1 MASDYFSIHTTTPEE
16 RKVTEIVRLLHTG
29 AVMLYPTDTGYSLG
43 CSLEQKSAIE
53 RIRSIRKLE
62 PNKGLTFMCH
72 SLSNISDYAIVSDKA
87 YKTIKK
93 LIPGPFT
100 FILPAT
106 KMIPKL
112 VLDPKKKTSGIR
124 VPDHTLSSILIKEL
138 GNPLLSITAKHPT
151 KEHSYPHELLDLLA
165 GFVDIVIEPD
175 REDFVGESTV
185 IDMTTD
191 TFEILRLGA
200 MHTNVELQLQ

>member
-1 MASDYFSIHTTTPEE
+1 MATHLFSVHTITPEE
-16 RKVTEIVRLLHTG
+16 RKVSEIVRLLHDG

-43 CSLEQKSAIE
+43 CSIEQKNALE
-53 RIRSIRKLE
+53 RIRQIRKLE

-72 SLSNISDYAIVSDKA
+72 SLSNIADYAVVSDKA
-87 YKTIKK
+87 YKTIKR

-124 VPDHTLSSILIKEL
+124 VPDHTLSLALLQEL

-151 KEHSYPHELLDLLA
+151 KVHEYPHELLDLLA
-165 GFVDIVIEPD
+165 GFVDIIIEPD

-191 TFEILRLGA
+191 TFEIIRTGA
-200 MHTNVELQLQ
+200 MHTDLELYVL

>member
-1 MASDYFSIHTTTPEE
+1 MAVAFFSVHTITPEE
-16 RKVTEIVRLLHTG
+16 RKVTEIVRMLHDG

-43 CSLEQKSAIE
+43 CSIEQKSALE
-53 RIRSIRKLE
+53 RIRHIRKLE
-62 PNKGLTFMCH
+62 QNKGLTFMCH
-72 SLSNISDYAIVSDKA
+72 SLSNIADYAVVSDKA

-106 KMIPKL
+106 KTIPKL

-124 VPDHTLSSILIKEL
+124 VPDHILSLTLLQEL

-151 KEHSYPHELLDLLA
+151 KQHDYPHELLDLLA
-165 GFVDIVIEPD
+165 SFVDIIVEPD

-191 TFEILRLGA
+191 TFEIIRTGA
-200 MHTNVELQLQ
+200 MHTDVELYLH